1 MLADT
6 HVHLLNI
13 YIKYM
18 LIGTR
23 VRKYVGETAIAWQNK
38 LFSITSAGSY
48 DNRFCFT
55 WRWFSARDVKIAVA
69 VKRENDNHDNSEDDF
84 ICRWLTTF
92 LDFFH
97 TDP

>member
-1 MLADT
+1 
-6 HVHLLNI
+6 
-13 YIKYM
+13 M

-38 LFSITSAGSY
+38 LFSTTSAGFY

-55 WRWFSARDVKIAVA
+55 WRWFSTRDVKIAVA
-69 VKRENDNHDNSEDDF
+69 VKREDDNHDNNEDDYSAADA
-84 ICRWLTTF
+84 TTY

-97 TDP
+97 CKTCFLFFFYTDL